1 MEIAMSFTK
10 PSPTPDISS
19 SGIER
24 VHGAFAKARAEGRC
38 ALLPFITAGFPDLAT
53 TERLLRELPAAGAD
67 IIELGIPFSDPIA
80 DGPVIAESMHRALLA
95 GVTPDAV
102 FSAVARVAPTIPVLA
117 MVSISIVEKMG
128 AAEFIRRGVEC
139 GLAGFIV
146 ADADPATAV
155 TLSELARNQ
164 GAGFCALVSPSTS
177 AARLRELIGISTGF
191 VYLLARAGV
200 TGERDDAPEI
210 AARVQQIRAMTNAP
224 IAAGFG
230 IATAAHVA
238 AVGAHADGAIVG
250 SAIVRRMTIAHDQA
264 HLQNGESAADAALSL
279 VRSLQA

>member
-10 PSPTPDISS
+10 PSPTPDTSS

-155 TLSELARNQ
+155 TLSDPA
-164 GAGFCALVSPSTS
+164 P
-177 AARLRELIGISTGF
+177 ARLACATLWIFQRDLSTCS
-191 VYLLARAGV
+191 R
-200 TGERDDAPEI
+200 APES
-210 AARVQQIRAMTNAP
+210 RANA
-224 IAAGFG
+224 
-230 IATAAHVA
+230 TM
-238 AVGAHADGAIVG
+238 
-250 SAIVRRMTIAHDQA
+250 R
-264 HLQNGESAADAALSL
+264 L
-279 VRSLQA
+279 RSRNACSRFVP